1 MKPIGICDSGLGGV
15 SVVLALHHAFEDM
28 AMVYLADQ
36 IHAPYGNKTKEE
48 ICEIMDANI
57 RWFQSQGIEEVLL
70 ACNTASSNALDYL
83 HKRFS
88 TMKIHGIIDITVD
101 QLRDADCVGVLAT
114 GATVASHAYKKKIEE
129 KLNCQVIEQA
139 AVDLVA
145 LIEGMASERQLLAIL
160 DEYCTPLKE
169 CDTVILGCTHYPL
182 VAHLIA
188 QKISGKIVDSIKPII
203 QSFENREVCK
213 GDVRIYTTKDPNHLK
228 QQIQILFK
236 EEVEVLKGVV
246 K

>member
-1 MKPIGICDSGLGGV
+1 MKPIGILDSGLGGV
-15 SVVLALHHAFEDM
+15 SVVLALHRAFEDM

-36 IHAPYGNKTKEE
+36 IHAPYGNKSKAE

-83 HKRFS
+83 HKQFP

-101 QLRDADCVGVLAT
+101 QLSDADCVGVLAT

-129 KLNCQVIEQA
+129 KLNCHVIEQA

-145 LIEGMASERQLLAIL
+145 LIEGMASERQLLAAL
-160 DEYCTPLKE
+160 DEYCAPLQQ

-188 QKISGKIVDSIKPII
+188 QKVSGRIVDSIEPII
-203 QSFENREVCK
+203 QSFVNRDICK
-213 GDVRIYTTKDPNHLK
+213 GDVRIYTTKDPVCLK

>member
-1 MKPIGICDSGLGGV
+1 VKPIGICDSGLGGV

-36 IHAPYGNKTKEE
+36 IHAPYGNKSKEE

-101 QLRDADCVGVLAT
+101 QIRDADCVGVLAT

>member
-1 MKPIGICDSGLGGV
+1 VKPIGICDSGLGGV

>member
-1 MKPIGICDSGLGGV
+1 
-15 SVVLALHHAFEDM
+15 
-28 AMVYLADQ
+28 
-36 IHAPYGNKTKEE
+36 
-48 ICEIMDANI
+48 MDANI